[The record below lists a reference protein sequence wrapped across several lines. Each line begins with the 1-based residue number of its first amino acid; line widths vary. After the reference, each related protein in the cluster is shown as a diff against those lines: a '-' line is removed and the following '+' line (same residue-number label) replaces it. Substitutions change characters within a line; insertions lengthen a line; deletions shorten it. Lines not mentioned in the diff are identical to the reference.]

1 MPGLD
6 APHGA
11 PHSPFRLPLVVEPAD
26 VDAQGHASNV
36 SVLGW
41 MNRAAIA
48 HAESLGWDYPAFRD
62 RAGGCF
68 VVRRHELEYLAPAL
82 PGERLVALTWP
93 AALARIGAERRHEVR
108 READG
113 KLLARGWNL
122 WVWVDLRGR
131 PARLPAAVAEA
142 FDPARFC

>member
-1 MPGLD
+1 MGLD
-6 APHGA
+6 EPYAPPRA
-11 PHSPFRLPLVVEPAD
+11 PFALPLTVEPAD

-48 HAESLGWDYPAFRD
+48 HAESLGWDYQAFVG
-62 RAGGCF
+62 AGGCF

-82 PGERLVALTWP
+82 PGEALIALTWP
-93 AALARIGAERRHEVR
+93 CARSRLGAERRHEVR
-108 READG
+108 RQVDQ
-113 KLLARGWNL
+113 KLLARGWNH

-131 PARLPAAVAEA
+131 PARLPEAVAES
-142 FDPARFC
+142 FDPRKFM